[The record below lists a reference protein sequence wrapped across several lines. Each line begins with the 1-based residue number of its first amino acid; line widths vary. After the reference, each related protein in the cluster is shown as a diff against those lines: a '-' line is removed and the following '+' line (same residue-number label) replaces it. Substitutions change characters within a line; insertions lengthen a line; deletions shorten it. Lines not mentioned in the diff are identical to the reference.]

1 MRWLFLIMVLGGCG
15 ETRYVRYVAPHPHV
29 ELQPKRGVRLK
40 LDMHAIEDQ
49 LKVDSD
55 EGDVIVKDWRGTLAA
70 AYSNSLRE
78 QFPRVAGLPVLTIEL
93 LEAKPIYAANVKLRF
108 RARLIDSAGNLL
120 ASSQG
125 TVAGRGDDLTTAT
138 ASAVERMF
146 EQLAAELLG
155 AL

>member
-1 MRWLFLIMVLGGCG
+1 MRWLLLTMVLGACG
-15 ETRYVRYVAPHPHV
+15 ETRYVRYAAPHPQV
-29 ELQPKRGVRLK
+29 TLSPKRGVRLK
-40 LDMHAIEDQ
+40 LDMHAIPDS

-55 EGDVIVKDWRGTLAA
+55 EGDVVVKDWRGTLAA

-78 QFPRVAGLPVLTIEL
+78 AFPRVAGLPVLTIEL
-93 LEAKPIYAANVKLRF
+93 LEATPSYGAKMQLKF

-125 TVAGRGDDLTTAT
+125 NVRGNGEDLTAAT
-138 ASAVERMF
+138 ANAVEGMF

>member
-1 MRWLFLIMVLGGCG
+1 LGCA
-15 ETRYVRYVAPHPHV
+15 ETRVIHYAAPHPHV
-29 ELQPKRGVRLK
+29 DLHPKRGVRLK
-40 LDMHAIEDQ
+40 LDMHAIADQ
-49 LKVDSD
+49 LKIDSD
-55 EGDVIVKDWRGTLAA
+55 EGEVLVMDWRGTLAA

-93 LEAKPIYAANVKLRF
+93 LEATPSFGAEVQLKF

-125 TVAGRGDDLTTAT
+125 SVGGRGDDLSVAT

-146 EQLAAELLG
+146 EKMAVDLLG